1 MEANFKGVKK
11 LFYKGIEY
19 SKAYAGNT
27 QVWNKP
33 PSFVAK
39 PLPRNKKPDIIDGV
53 TAKWTIDGI
62 TPNKTYQISITGV
75 RSGFMRVSQTALGNS
90 DLRIAGV
97 SGGLASASINVTS
110 PNGIIYVTMSDVYTG
125 TPELTLS

>member
-1 MEANFKGVKK
+1 MQANITEKGV
-11 LFYKGIEY
+11 EY

-27 QVWNKP
+27 QIWNKP
-33 PSFVAK
+33 ASFVSKA
-39 PLPRNKKPDIIDGV
+39 LPRNKCSDVVTGV
-53 TAKWTIDGI
+53 AAKWTIDGI

-75 RSGFMRVSQTALGNS
+75 RSGIMRVSQTALGNS

>member
-75 RSGFMRVSQTALGNS
+75 RSGIMRVSQTALGNS

>member
-1 MEANFKGVKK
+1 MEANFNRVKK
-11 LFYKGIEY
+11 LVYNGTEY
-19 SKAYAGNT
+19 VKAYAGYT
-27 QVWNKP
+27 QIWIKP
-33 PSFVAK
+33 PSFVVK

-75 RSGFMRVSQTALGNS
+75 RNGIMRVSQTALGNS
-90 DLRIAGV
+90 DLRIAGAN
-97 SGGLASASINVTS
+97 SGLASASINVTS